1 MDRTLGGSDPML
13 GGPSYGRT
21 SDDRMKEKASEVTS
35 KARGQ
40 AVGAIDSQKD
50 QVSSLLDKVADAME
64 GDRIGGYAATYA
76 RRGAEF
82 LRSSSADDLM
92 TTARTTARERPAV
105 IVAASFVAG
114 FALARL
120 VRR

>member
-13 GGPSYGRT
+13 GGPSYGRG
-21 SDDRMKEKASEVTS
+21 SDTMKDKASELTS

-40 AVGAIDSQKD
+40 AAGAIDAQKD
-50 QVSSLLDKVADAME
+50 QVSALLDKVAGALE
-64 GDRIGGYAATYA
+64 GDRLGGYVADYA
-76 RRGAEF
+76 RRGAEL
-82 LRSSSADDLM
+82 LRGRSGDELM
-92 TTARTTARERPAV
+92 TTARTSARERPAV